1 MVLAADYPF
10 LDVFWTMI
18 LFFSWVV
25 WIWMMILI
33 LSDIFRRHD
42 ISGWAKAAWIVFMII
57 LPFIGVL
64 VYLIAH
70 GKGMAERRA
79 EDQKAAQASFDDYVA
94 RPRRTAARQARP
106 ARSSGRRGCSRAAP
120 SPRTSSSVSRRRRW
134 PERAG
139 QASALLGAG
148 AYSATGR
155 VPSACSLTSDCTSA
169 TSAAVSSTRVWASM
183 RGGPHPDRRGCE
195 PPGSESFDL
204 LSTG

>member
-79 EDQKAAQASFDDYVA
+79 EDQKAAQASFDDYV
-94 RPRRTAARQARP
+94 RKTATDGGSAGSA
-106 ARSSGRRGCSRAAP
+106 GEI
-120 SPRTSSSVSRRRRW
+120 
-134 PERAG
+134 ERAKG
-139 QASALLGAG
+139 LLESGTITQDEFERLEGEGA
-148 AYSATGR
+148 R
-155 VPSACSLTSDCTSA
+155 
-169 TSAAVSSTRVWASM
+169 
-183 RGGPHPDRRGCE
+183 
-195 PPGSESFDL
+195 
-204 LSTG
+204 LSR

>member
-70 GKGMAERRA
+70 GKGMAERRVGGP
-79 EDQKAAQASFDDYVA
+79 EG
-94 RPRRTAARQARP
+94 RPGELRRLRPQDRDGRRLGRLGRRDRAGEGAARERHHQP
-106 ARSSGRRGCSRAAP
+106 GRVRAAEGEGA
-120 SPRTSSSVSRRRRW
+120 RLSR
-134 PERAG
+134 
-139 QASALLGAG
+139 
-148 AYSATGR
+148 
-155 VPSACSLTSDCTSA
+155 
-169 TSAAVSSTRVWASM
+169 
-183 RGGPHPDRRGCE
+183 
-195 PPGSESFDL
+195 
-204 LSTG
+204 